1 MIDDYFEFLK
11 KIVKKNPLVK
21 NFRVIKEFI
30 GVKKGY
36 IRFVI
41 EFIDNSELHVFEY
54 VDSSLHKLNYSY
66 HWQNNEKKLI
76 KRWDNAPHHSN
87 IETFPHHMHDKNDIK
102 PTNEPTFVEIL
113 EKIEKVE
120 QDRRSDK

>member
-11 KIVKKNPLVK
+11 KIAKKNPLVK

-54 VDSSLHKLNYSY
+54 VDSGLHKLNYSY

-87 IETFPHHMHDKNDIK
+87 IETFPHHLHDKNDIK

-113 EKIEKVE
+113 EKIEE
-120 QDRRSDK
+120 GRTG